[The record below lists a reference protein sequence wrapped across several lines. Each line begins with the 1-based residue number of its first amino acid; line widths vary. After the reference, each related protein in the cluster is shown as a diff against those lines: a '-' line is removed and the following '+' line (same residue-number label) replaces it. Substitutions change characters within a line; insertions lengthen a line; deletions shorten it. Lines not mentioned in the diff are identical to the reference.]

1 MRQKLPPKCSSFR
14 PKFWR
19 KKQEYLF
26 LSHEA
31 TEVLSISQ
39 SMSVALGVSLCYL
52 VSFFCMLL
60 LVPQEAIENKSGGL
74 TQVKSAVRRS
84 FCLSSCPAGMRFGSR
99 RQQGMP
105 KGDESSP
112 SSCLSYLCYL
122 LRYCMLDIDL
132 QYVVPYANSSTRRQY
147 L

>member
-1 MRQKLPPKCSSFR
+1 MLKLSP
-14 PKFWR
+14 
-19 KKQEYLF
+19 
-26 LSHEA
+26 
-31 TEVLSISQ
+31 EVLAKKTGIPLFVTRGDRSTVNLAKYECS
-39 SMSVALGVSLCYL
+39 LGSLTL
-52 VSFFCMLL
+52 LLSFLFFCMLL

-84 FCLSSCPAGMRFGSR
+84 FCLSSCPARFGSR

-122 LRYCMLDIDL
+122 SRYCMLDIDTC
-132 QYVVPYANSSTRRQY
+132 STSYRMRI
-147 L
+147 LRDDSISRL